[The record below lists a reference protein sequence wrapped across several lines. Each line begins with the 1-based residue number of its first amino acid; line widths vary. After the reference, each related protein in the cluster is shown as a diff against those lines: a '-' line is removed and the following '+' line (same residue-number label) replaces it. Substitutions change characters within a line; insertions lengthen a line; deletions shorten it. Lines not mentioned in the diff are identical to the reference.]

1 MSGRIVVRIV
11 CVVALVAVCT
21 AGFLPGAAL
30 AKGSP
35 RPVPTP
41 DPEEYSQ
48 LSAKWWQWA
57 LAQRVS
63 ENPLL
68 DLTGE
73 FCGVGQSGHVWFLA
87 GSIFGPDPIE
97 RTCTVPSGKSFFFPV
112 LNIIYVGYQSV
123 PDDTVEFARTFV
135 EGAMNDYLDRKTWP
149 DHQLTVQIDDFMLS
163 DAELRAGY
171 RVYGKDDKQAM
182 YSPIFGVALPLDP
195 ADNIFGANP
204 TVDCPPEGV
213 CWPSANDGIYVLT
226 HPLAVGKHTIRFT
239 ATDRIDVTVHL
250 IVVPGKAD
258 KAGVA
263 AGAMADAGQTMLYLP
278 AVQQ

>member
-1 MSGRIVVRIV
+1 VF
-11 CVVALVAVCT
+11 ALVAVCT

-30 AKGSP
+30 AKDSP
-35 RPVPTP
+35 RPVPQP
-41 DPEEYSQ
+41 QPEKYSE

-68 DLTGE
+68 DSTGA
-73 FCGVGQSGHVWFLA
+73 FCGVGQSGQVWFLA
-87 GSIFGPDPIE
+87 GALGSDPIE
-97 RTCTVPSGKSFFFPV
+97 RTCTVPAGQRFFFPV
-112 LNIIYVGYQSV
+112 INSVYVGFQSD
-123 PDDTVEFARTFV
+123 PADTVEKARA
-135 EGAMNDYLDRKTWP
+135 GAAAYLDEYLPLPNHK
-149 DHQLTVQIDDFMLS
+149 LAVQIDEFALS

-171 RVYGKDDKQAM
+171 RVYGNDDTQAM

-195 ADNIFGANP
+195 ADNIFGFDP
-204 TVDCPPEGV
+204 TVFCSAEGV

-226 HPLAVGKHTIRFT
+226 HPLAVGKHTIKFT
-239 ATDRIDVTVHL
+239 ATDAIDVTVHL

-258 KAGVA
+258 RVGVA
-263 AGAMADAGQTMLYLP
+263 AGTMSADGQTKLYLP